1 MMNKITRKKGKK
13 LYTTYQKTMRIR
25 GGDGDSAKYM
35 YLYRSAPDVSAKYG
49 TTEMCLQNVMKCTD
63 TDKVGIY
70 FGNMP
75 ILAIAMSLEYN
86 KLMDIG
92 VFKIKRDKL
101 KPLLKKRKGKYAYR
115 QMYPERYWTSS
126 GKFIPNVPL
135 LPEENV
141 PHFDCDILPL
151 KNKTDLLLPDAKNE
165 ELRGMNSCEIFLTE
179 KEIKEINLKLHK
191 VYRFNPDIIQTP
203 ADLLE
208 YMETNDYPLDMKKY
222 VKDEIL
228 VKITNS

>member
-1 MMNKITRKKGKK
+1 MNKITRKKNKK
-13 LYTTYQKTMRIR
+13 YQKTRRIR
-25 GGDGDSAKYM
+25 GGDGDGDKYM

-49 TTEMCLQNVMKCTD
+49 TTETCLQNVMKCSD
-63 TDKVGIY
+63 TDKMGIY

-92 VFKIKRDKL
+92 IFKIKRDKL

-115 QMYPERYWTSS
+115 QMHPERYFTSITK
-126 GKFIPNVPL
+126 KFIPNVPL

-165 ELRGMNSCEIFLTE
+165 ELRAMNSCEIFLTE
-179 KEIKEINLKLHK
+179 KEIKEIKLKLHK
-191 VYRFNPDIIQTP
+191 VYRFNPDVIKTP

-208 YMETNDYPLDMKKY
+208 YIETNDYPFDMKKY
-222 VKDEIL
+222 VKDG
-228 VKITNS
+228 VFVTNS